1 MQKKK
6 AVFNWSGGKDSA
18 HALWKIM
25 QSDEY
30 EILFLLTTVNQETT
44 RSTMHG
50 IPMELLQAQ
59 SRSTGI
65 PLKIIGLRPRGDMD
79 DYNRAMTE
87 AVEELKAMG
96 ITHFIFGDI
105 FLYDVMQYR
114 KRQLEPMGIQV
125 VEPLWGKNT
134 VEVMDDFLQTRL
146 KTVIVTTMHDGL
158 GKKAIGKTLDAE
170 FIASLP
176 SGCDPNGE
184 NGEYHT
190 FCYDGP
196 IFSYPVP
203 FRLGEPFMESYD
215 IKLDTGEVRT
225 YSYWFANLRPSQ
237 NEVRRLFCVCKKKS
251 GKPKLRSVRTCP
263 SP

>member
-1 MQKKK
+1 MH
-6 AVFNWSGGKDSA
+6 AVFL
-18 HALWKIM
+18 HASFFIYIFINHRISHAKEKSCLQLERRKRLCTCLVENH

-59 SRSTGI
+59 SRSISI

-146 KTVIVTTMHDGL
+146 KTIIVTTMHDGL
-158 GKKAIGKTLDAE
+158 GKKLSEKTSMPNS
-170 FIASLP
+170 SLP
-176 SGCDPNGE
+176 FPPAATPTEKTE
-184 NGEYHT
+184 NTTPSATTVRYFHIRFLSAWESLSWRAMISNSTQERY
-190 FCYDGP
+190 
-196 IFSYPVP
+196 VP
-203 FRLGEPFMESYD
+203 TL
-215 IKLDTGEVRT
+215 TGLPT
-225 YSYWFANLRPSQ
+225 
-237 NEVRRLFCVCKKKS
+237 
-251 GKPKLRSVRTCP
+251 
-263 SP
+263 

>member
-59 SRSTGI
+59 SRSIGI

-146 KTVIVTTMHDGL
+146 KTIIVTTMHDGL
-158 GKKAIGKTLDAE
+158 GKKLSEKPRCRIHR
-170 FIASLP
+170 FPSL
-176 SGCDPNGE
+176 
-184 NGEYHT
+184 
-190 FCYDGP
+190 
-196 IFSYPVP
+196 
-203 FRLGEPFMESYD
+203 R
-215 IKLDTGEVRT
+215 
-225 YSYWFANLRPSQ
+225 LRPQ
-237 NEVRRLFCVCKKKS
+237 RRKRRIPHLLLRRSDIFIS
-251 GKPKLRSVRTCP
+251 GSFPPGRAFHGEL
-263 SP
+263 

>member
-18 HALWKIM
+18 NALWKIM

-59 SRSTGI
+59 SRSIGI

-105 FLYDVMQYR
+105 FLFFR
-114 KRQLEPMGIQV
+114 KHLYLIVSQCKYTKIQ
-125 VEPLWGKNT
+125 
-134 VEVMDDFLQTRL
+134 
-146 KTVIVTTMHDGL
+146 
-158 GKKAIGKTLDAE
+158 
-170 FIASLP
+170 
-176 SGCDPNGE
+176 
-184 NGEYHT
+184 
-190 FCYDGP
+190 
-196 IFSYPVP
+196 
-203 FRLGEPFMESYD
+203 
-215 IKLDTGEVRT
+215 
-225 YSYWFANLRPSQ
+225 
-237 NEVRRLFCVCKKKS
+237 
-251 GKPKLRSVRTCP
+251 
-263 SP
+263 

>member
-59 SRSTGI
+59 SRSIGI

-105 FLYDVMQYR
+105 SC
-114 KRQLEPMGIQV
+114 
-125 VEPLWGKNT
+125 
-134 VEVMDDFLQTRL
+134 
-146 KTVIVTTMHDGL
+146 TT
-158 GKKAIGKTLDAE
+158 
-170 FIASLP
+170 
-176 SGCDPNGE
+176 
-184 NGEYHT
+184 
-190 FCYDGP
+190 
-196 IFSYPVP
+196 
-203 FRLGEPFMESYD
+203 
-215 IKLDTGEVRT
+215 
-225 YSYWFANLRPSQ
+225 
-237 NEVRRLFCVCKKKS
+237 
-251 GKPKLRSVRTCP
+251 
-263 SP
+263 